1 MAQKVW
7 FTNDPVL
14 MVNIDV
20 EGDGKQVVSRIA
32 TDADKKQYAGA
43 YGEFQQAQ
51 SGSGGAAS
59 TQAASQQQ
67 TQQGATGAA
76 GQPPSPGANP

>member
-1 MAQKVW
+1 MP
-7 FTNDPVL
+7 TNVRFASEQQE
-14 MVNIDV
+14 MIYIDV

-67 TQQGATGAA
+67 TQPGATGAA

>member
-1 MAQKVW
+1 MP
-7 FTNDPVL
+7 TNVRFASEQQE
-14 MVNIDV
+14 MIYIDV

-59 TQAASQQQ
+59 TQAAPQQQ
-67 TQQGATGAA
+67 TQPGATGAA